1 MQRKTF
7 ADAECPIARSLE
19 RVGEWWS
26 ILIMRDAL
34 QGLRR
39 FDEFSRSLDIAPNML
54 TRRLNALVEAGLLE
68 RQPYSQRPLRYQYVP
83 TAKGE
88 DFRVVLMAFVA
99 WGNRHYAE
107 EGQSVQLV
115 ERTSGRPVRSF
126 MAALADGRT
135 VPLEHAP
142 CRPGL
147 PPARK
152 CASAWRPC
160 RSGASY
166 RLDERAP
173 WRTPPGRGGG
183 RGVRGSV
190 PCSWPSF
197 AVVVGRNAIVEACAW
212 RWQVRL
218 ASRSAT
224 PRALGLLECA
234 ASFAEV
240 CMRILADENIPVV
253 DAFFADQ
260 GSIRRLPGR
269 AIDRAALAE
278 VDVLLVRSVTEVSR
292 ARWPARRCASSA
304 PAPSAPTTS
313 TSTTSPRPASPGPA
327 RPAATPAGGG
337 LRARLPAGDGRGARR
352 RPGRTHLWGGRRRAG
367 RRAAGGECCAGWAG
381 KCWSAIRRARRA
393 SRTANSSRW
402 NGCWPRPT

>member
-135 VPLEHAP
+135 VPLEQCTVQAGP
-142 CRPGL
+142 AASEEMRQRLAAMPEPERATGSMNGL
-147 PPARK
+147 P
-152 CASAWRPC
+152 
-160 RSGASY
+160 
-166 RLDERAP
+166 
-173 WRTPPGRGGG
+173 
-183 RGVRGSV
+183 GVRRLV
-190 PCSWPSF
+190 EETDEAF
-197 AVVVGRNAIVEACAW
+197 AVLFLVAGHRSRSW
-212 RWQVRL
+212 LGKTRSSRL
-218 ASRSAT
+218 AHGAGRSA
-224 PRALGLLECA
+224 
-234 ASFAEV
+234 
-240 CMRILADENIPVV
+240 
-253 DAFFADQ
+253 
-260 GSIRRLPGR
+260 
-269 AIDRAALAE
+269 
-278 VDVLLVRSVTEVSR
+278 SR
-292 ARWPARRCASSA
+292 AVRQHRE
-304 PAPSAPTTS
+304 PSA
-313 TSTTSPRPASPGPA
+313 
-327 RPAATPAGGG
+327 
-337 LRARLPAGDGRGARR
+337 
-352 RPGRTHLWGGRRRAG
+352 
-367 RRAAGGECCAGWAG
+367 C
-381 KCWSAIRRARRA
+381 
-393 SRTANSSRW
+393 
-402 NGCWPRPT
+402 